1 MMVIDFSI
9 EKEFRNMSKFRLLA
23 LAIAGL
29 SSCVNA
35 LATETLDQQHPGAEA
50 FVERMVE
57 QHGMDQQQLTTFLGQ
72 AEKRESIIKAMT
84 RPAEAKPWHQY
95 RPIFI
100 TDKRIAEGVA
110 FWQENRQLLE
120 QVGQKF
126 GVPIPIMVAIIGV
139 ETSYGNIL
147 GSYRVVDAL
156 VTLSFHYPPRAKFFS
171 SELEHFL
178 ILGQEEGLDLDQVK
192 GSYAGAMGLGQFIS
206 SSYRSY
212 AVDFDADGQRDLW
225 HSRADAIASVA
236 NYFKRHGWRQGE
248 PVTSLAERRNG
259 ARQLKDLSI
268 KPAYPVSQMID
279 WGYQPVETPPSPDLA
294 STLIELETA
303 TGHEYW
309 LGYHNFYVISRYNHS
324 ALYSMAVYQL
334 SQMIEQ
340 QMQAGNGP

>member
-1 MMVIDFSI
+1 ML
-9 EKEFRNMSKFRLLA
+9 KP
-23 LAIAGL
+23 
-29 SSCVNA
+29 
-35 LATETLDQQHPGAEA
+35 LATATAALLLCISTLAVASLDQQHPGAEA
-50 FVERMVE
+50 FVERMVTE
-57 QHGMDQQQLTTFLGQ
+57 HGMDPEQLTAFLSQ

-100 TDKRIAEGVA
+100 TDQRIEEGLA
-110 FWQENRQLLE
+110 FWNENRQLLE
-120 QVGQKF
+120 QVEKKF
-126 GVPIPIMVAIIGV
+126 GVPIAIVVAIIGV

-147 GSYRVVDAL
+147 GNYRVIDAL

-178 ILGQEEGLDLDQVK
+178 ILGQEEGLDLEQVK

-212 AVDFDADGQRDLW
+212 AVDFDADGQRNLW

-248 PVTSLAERRNG
+248 PVASPATRRKG
-259 ARQLKDLSI
+259 ARQLNDLSI
-268 KPAYPVSQMID
+268 KPAYPVKQMIE
-279 WGYQPVETPPSPDLA
+279 WGYDPVEAPPSTDLA
-294 STLIELETA
+294 STLIELETK
-303 TGHEYW
+303 TGPEYW

-340 QMQAGNGP
+340 QMRAGSGP